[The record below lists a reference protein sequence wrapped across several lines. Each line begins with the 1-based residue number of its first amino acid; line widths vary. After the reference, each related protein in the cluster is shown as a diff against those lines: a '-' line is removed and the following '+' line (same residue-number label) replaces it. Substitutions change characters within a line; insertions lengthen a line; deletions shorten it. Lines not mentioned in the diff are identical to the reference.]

1 MVFRCVE
8 IKTKTIQLR
17 HNERD
22 GVSNTGSIVCS
33 GADQGK
39 HQSSASLAFVR
50 GIHVAGTDG
59 FPSQRASIEMVP
71 LDDVIMKNVHMTCQ
85 LRAKPWRKQQYKWA
99 LFCMIKEKIKYFKCV
114 SDFVCNCH
122 RLSRGSLMPSEGLVL
137 LNLFQETTTTT
148 TQYVYILSYHKQTY
162 IQHVIQTHS
171 KIFEI
176 GQNKPIYNI
185 QYRHIVKYSRS
196 VRTNLYTTCNTN
208 T

>member
-22 GVSNTGSIVCS
+22 GVSNSGSIVCS

-71 LDDVIMKNVHMTCQ
+71 FDDVIVKNMHMTCQ

-114 SDFVCNCH
+114 SDFVCN
-122 RLSRGSLMPSEGLVL
+122 LSQF
-137 LNLFQETTTTT
+137 NA
-148 TQYVYILSYHKQTY
+148 
-162 IQHVIQTHS
+162 
-171 KIFEI
+171 I
-176 GQNKPIYNI
+176 GG
-185 QYRHIVKYSRS
+185 
-196 VRTNLYTTCNTN
+196 TCLAEFISGNNNNNNTICLHFIIS
-208 T
+208 